1 MSSEDEKLYLSGLE
15 DQISLVIDQRK
26 RNNLTPFHTSSFR
39 NGNSGNELVWSAC
52 MEETGGLG
60 VDLIVD
66 NGVTLFSEGD
76 YSRILANDNYSYPA
90 PPSKHEIISALAV
103 GGRWI
108 TSKENL
114 QVGLEIF
121 VLFFIS
127 G

>member
-1 MSSEDEKLYLSGLE
+1 METRFWSWKGRQLLE
-15 DQISLVIDQRK
+15 PVLQLAPLGARRSDKPLHRPTATQQPY
-26 RNNLTPFHTSSFR
+26 PFPHFSFR

-76 YSRILANDNYSYPA
+76 FSRIMANDNYSYPA

-114 QVGLEIF
+114 Q
-121 VLFFIS
+121 
-127 G
+127 